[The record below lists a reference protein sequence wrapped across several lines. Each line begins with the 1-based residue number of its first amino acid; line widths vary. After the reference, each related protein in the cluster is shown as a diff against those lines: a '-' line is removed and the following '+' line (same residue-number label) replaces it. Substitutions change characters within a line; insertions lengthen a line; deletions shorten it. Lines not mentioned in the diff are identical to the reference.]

1 MSFDAEFS
9 VGKGPDGF
17 KGTEKQYKKWLK
29 DKKNKDGDKESK
41 SSTDLKELRKEIDN
55 VNYQLQNLEIGLV
68 FISFV
73 LCLFATFFLS
83 KYFRKSKRLLQIILI
98 SLLTCSLLTFFY
110 MLFNLLR

>member
-1 MSFDAEFS
+1 MAKRSKKTDYDPKNDPWAN
-9 VGKGPDGF
+9 GKEPRLQR
-17 KGTEKQYKKWLK
+17 GTIEIKK
-29 DKKNKDGDKESK
+29 K
-41 SSTDLKELRKEIDN
+41 SSSDLQELRKEIDN

-83 KYFRKSKRLLQIILI
+83 KYFRKSNRLLQIILI